1 AQGTFRYILLAADN
15 FYEKMSKNQKE
26 RKILMSQIRSYRYR
40 TAPFDI
46 PFRWYYGKRCTWLS
60 LSKIENMQKLS
71 AFYLANSK
79 KELPYFSA
87 NNKVQDVE
95 FPEEEVLKIEKLLN
109 LDAADFTNDLGEI
122 VFDTNFESSE
132 EKNVNVQINDAEGN
146 VDEENWDPEKE
157 ADI

>member
-1 AQGTFRYILLAADN
+1 
-15 FYEKMSKNQKE
+15 
-26 RKILMSQIRSYRYR
+26 
-40 TAPFDI
+40 
-46 PFRWYYGKRCTWLS
+46 WYYGKRRTRLS

-71 AFYLANSK
+71 AFYLANLK

-87 NNKVQDVE
+87 NNSAEDLYEALSNMNLSNNNDYDEEQPASEEVQDVE
-95 FPEEEVLKIEKLLN
+95 FPEEEVLKIEELLN

-132 EKNVNVQINDAEGN
+132 EENVNVQINDAESN

-157 ADI
+157 ADIMLN